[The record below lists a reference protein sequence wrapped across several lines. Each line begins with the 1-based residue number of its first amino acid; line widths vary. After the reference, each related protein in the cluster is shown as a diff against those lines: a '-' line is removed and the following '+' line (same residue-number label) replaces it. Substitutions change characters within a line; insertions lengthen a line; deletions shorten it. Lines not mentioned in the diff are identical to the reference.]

1 MSADSPGFR
10 EASPITTRSPGMPE
24 PHVPDEV
31 REFIIRHI
39 ATVPQIEALL
49 LIWSSPEK
57 RWSLRQVATRI
68 YTSDAEAARA
78 LEGLCTGG
86 LLVHREGGFAL
97 DSSAE
102 NVDMIRKL
110 KEVYA
115 RYLIPVTDV
124 IHGKSRGELPVAQF
138 FRAGK
143 CD

>member
-1 MSADSPGFR
+1 MSADSHGFR
-10 EASPITTRSPGMPE
+10 EASSVMTCSPGMPE
-24 PHVPDEV
+24 PCVPDEV
-31 REFIIRHI
+31 REFIIRYI

-57 RWSLRQVATRI
+57 HWSLRQVATRI
-68 YTSDAEAARA
+68 YTSEAEAARA

-97 DSSAE
+97 DSSAG

-115 RYLIPVTDV
+115 RHLIPVTDV
-124 IHGKSRGELPVAQF
+124 IHGKSRGEPPAARF
-138 FRAGK
+138 FQAAK

>member
-1 MSADSPGFR
+1 
-10 EASPITTRSPGMPE
+10 MPE

-31 REFIIRHI
+31 REFIIKHI

-57 RWSLRQVATRI
+57 CWSLRQVAARI
-68 YTSDAEAARA
+68 YTSEAETARA
-78 LEGLCTGG
+78 LDGLCAGG
-86 LLVHREGGFAL
+86 LLVYREGNFVL

-124 IHGKSRGELPVAQF
+124 IHGKSGGEPPAAQS
-138 FRAGK
+138 FRAGN

>member
-1 MSADSPGFR
+1 MSADSTGFR
-10 EASPITTRSPGMPE
+10 ETSSIATCSPGTPE
-24 PHVPDEV
+24 PYVPDEV
-31 REFIIRHI
+31 REFIMKHI
-39 ATVPQIEALL
+39 ASVPQIEALL

-78 LEGLCTGG
+78 LEGLCAGG
-86 LLVHREGGFAL
+86 LLVHREGSFVL
-97 DSSAE
+97 DLSAE
-102 NVDMIRKL
+102 KADMIRKL

-124 IHGKSRGELPVAQF
+124 IHGKSRGEPPSARC

>member
-1 MSADSPGFR
+1 
-10 EASPITTRSPGMPE
+10 MPE
-24 PHVPDEV
+24 PYVPDEV
-31 REFIIRHI
+31 REFITKHI

-57 RWSLRQVATRI
+57 RWNLRQVAARI

-78 LEGLCTGG
+78 LDGLCAGG
-86 LLVHREGGFAL
+86 LLVQREGNFTL

-115 RYLIPVTDV
+115 RCLIPVTDV
-124 IHGKSRGELPVAQF
+124 IHGKSRGETSAAGFL
-138 FRAGK
+138 RAGK
-143 CD
+143 RD